1 MHCPR
6 CGQRRLSDEVRY
18 CSRCGFPLGGVA
30 ALLEAG
36 GEVAPAGAE
45 RRGLTARQVGTRK
58 GLAWMAGALVFA
70 LFVPAIAVFDQGL
83 FVLMFPAAVFFVVGF
98 IRMLYGLMLEDD
110 TPPSKQI
117 SAAKATA
124 TLEAARAAELPP
136 ARQQPAADFAASRAA
151 TAEMAAP
158 PSVAEGTTKIL
169 QEGAGGRPSE
179 K

>member
-18 CSRCGFPLGGVA
+18 CSRCGFPLAGVA
-30 ALLEAG
+30 ALLESG
-36 GEVAPAGAE
+36 GEVAPAGTE
-45 RRGLTARQVGTRK
+45 RRGLTARQIGVRK

-98 IRMLYGLMLEDD
+98 IRMLYGLLLEDN
-110 TPPSKQI
+110 TPP
-117 SAAKATA
+117 AAQARAARATA
-124 TLEAARAAELPP
+124 TLEAGRPAELPP
-136 ARQQPAADFAASRAA
+136 ARHNPAADFAAARAA

-158 PSVAEGTTKIL
+158 PSVAEPTTKIL
-169 QEGAGGRPSE
+169 KEGGDG
-179 K
+179 